1 MKISSQG
8 LNQAIFNA
16 IPSWSLSYMTVLVG
30 LVFLRESTKL
40 FAVKK
45 QYCSILYKMANE
57 ERPTFSSKP

>member
-1 MKISSQG
+1 
-8 LNQAIFNA
+8 
-16 IPSWSLSYMTVLVG
+16 MTVLVG